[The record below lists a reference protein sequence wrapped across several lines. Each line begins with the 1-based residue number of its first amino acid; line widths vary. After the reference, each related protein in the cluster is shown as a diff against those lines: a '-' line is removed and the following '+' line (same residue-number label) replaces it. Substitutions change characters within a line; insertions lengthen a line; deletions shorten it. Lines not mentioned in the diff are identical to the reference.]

1 MSKDVVAIDTYR
13 KVRVCLYVERHLM
26 FKLDYKI
33 YLLII
38 AHNIVACLLKL
49 FASFTDQKRKEK
61 KNYFQVSHLYCGSVL
76 LFKELEWQNR
86 SYNATFCK

>member
-1 MSKDVVAIDTYR
+1 MSKDVVAIDTYGE
-13 KVRVCLYVERHLM
+13 VRVCSYVERHLM

-49 FASFTDQKRKEK
+49 FASFTDQKRKK

-76 LFKELEWQNR
+76 LFEELE
-86 SYNATFCK
+86 

>member
-1 MSKDVVAIDTYR
+1 MSKDVVAIDTYGE
-13 KVRVCLYVERHLM
+13 VRVCSYVERHLM

-49 FASFTDQKRKEK
+49 FASFTDQKRKK
-61 KNYFQVSHLYCGSVL
+61 KK
-76 LFKELEWQNR
+76 LFSSFTPILWICI
-86 SYNATFCK
+86 AI

>member
-1 MSKDVVAIDTYR
+1 
-13 KVRVCLYVERHLM
+13 M

-61 KNYFQVSHLYCGSVL
+61 KKNYFQVSHLYCGSVL
-76 LFKELEWQNR
+76 LFKELE
-86 SYNATFCK
+86 